1 MSKSALEFA
10 VFCIE
15 AVARRLG
22 TSGSA
27 VYDALAVRSTL
38 LGDYV
43 VANYDALHTR
53 DREYVVDDILAAMA
67 RAGVAP

>member
-15 AVARRLG
+15 AVARRLK
-22 TSGSA
+22 TNGSA
-27 VYDALAVRSTL
+27 VYDALAVKSTL
-38 LGDYV
+38 LNDYV
-43 VANYDALHTR
+43 VANYDALHTQ

-67 RAGVAP
+67 RAGVAL